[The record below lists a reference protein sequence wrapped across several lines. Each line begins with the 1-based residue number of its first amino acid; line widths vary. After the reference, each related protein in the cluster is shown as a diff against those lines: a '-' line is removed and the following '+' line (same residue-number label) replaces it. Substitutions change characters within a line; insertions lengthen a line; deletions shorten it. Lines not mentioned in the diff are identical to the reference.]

1 MTDPNFINN
10 IRQQFPILNQM
21 VYNKPLVYFDNAA
34 TNQKPLR
41 VIEALDNYY
50 KTINSNIHRGVHYL
64 SQQATAAFEESRKTI
79 QQFINARHAHEI
91 IFTRGTTES
100 INLVA
105 SSFGK
110 KFLKEGDTVLI
121 STMEH
126 HSNIVPWQMACEASG
141 AHLKVIP
148 IDESG
153 TIIFSEFEKLLD
165 SHCRIVAITHVSNTL
180 GSVNDIK
187 RIIDAAHQLNIPV
200 MIDGAQ
206 SISHINIDVQQ
217 LDCDLFCFSSHKMYG
232 PMGVGVLYG
241 KEKLL
246 NELPPY
252 QGGGEMIKT
261 VTFDK
266 TTYNELPFKFE
277 AGTPNVGDAI
287 ALMEAI
293 HFIKDIGYETI
304 AAHETDL
311 LEYATRELLNIAGL
325 RIIGTSAH
333 KASVISFQL
342 DNIHPYDVGIILDKL
357 GIAVRTGHHCT
368 QPLMDFYKIPGTV
381 RASFA
386 IYNTKQE
393 VDILVEA
400 LNKVKIMFG

>member
-1 MTDPNFINN
+1 MNDPDFIKN
-10 IRQQFPILNQM
+10 IREQFPILNQEI
-21 VYNKPLVYFDNAA
+21 YGRPLVYFDNAA

-41 VIEALDNYY
+41 VINALSEYY

-64 SQQATAAFEESRKTI
+64 SQQATNAFEESR
-79 QQFINARHAHEI
+79 QAVQSLINAKHQHEI
-91 IFTRGTTES
+91 VFTRGTTES

-110 KFLKEGDTVLI
+110 KFLKKDDTVVV

-126 HSNIVPWQMACEASG
+126 HSNIVPWQMACETYGSK
-141 AHLKVIP
+141 LKVIP

-165 SHCRIVAITHVSNTL
+165 EHCKIVAITHVSNTL
-180 GSVNDIK
+180 GTINDIEK
-187 RIIDAAHQLNIPV
+187 IIKTAHQKNIPV
-200 MIDGAQ
+200 LIDGAQ
-206 SISHINIDVQQ
+206 SVSHLKVDVQA

-261 VTFDK
+261 VSFEK
-266 TTYNELPFKFE
+266 TTYNELPYKFE
-277 AGTPNVGDAI
+277 AGTPNVGDVIAFKQAI
-287 ALMEAI
+287 D
-293 HFIKDIGYETI
+293 FILDIGYERI
-304 AAHETDL
+304 SDMESSL
-311 LEYATRELLNIAGL
+311 LDYATHELLKIEEL
-325 RIIGTSAH
+325 RIVGTAVN
-333 KASVISFQL
+333 KASVVSFL
-342 DNIHPYDVGIILDKL
+342 PGNIHPYDAGIILDKL
-357 GIAVRTGHHCT
+357 GIAVRTGNHCT

-386 IYNTKQE
+386 IYNTKE
-393 VDILVEA
+393 EIDILIEA
-400 LNKVKIMFG
+400 LKKVKIMFA

>member
-1 MTDPNFINN
+1 MPGFEFINSV
-10 IRQQFPILNQM
+10 REQFPILHQQI
-21 VYNKPLVYFDNAA
+21 YGKPLVYFDNAA

-64 SQQATAAFEESRKTI
+64 SQQATNAFEESRKTV
-79 QQFINARHAHEI
+79 QDFINAKHAHEV

-105 SSFGK
+105 SSFGN
-110 KFLKEGDTVLI
+110 KFLSAGDTVVI
-121 STMEH
+121 SAMEH
-126 HSNIVPWQMACEASG
+126 HSNIVPWQMTCEENGST
-141 AHLKVIP
+141 LKVIP

-165 SHCRIVAITHVSNTL
+165 EHCKIIAITHVSNTL
-180 GSVNDIK
+180 GTVNDIK
-187 RIIDAAHQLNIPV
+187 RIINAAHQKNIPV

-206 SISHINIDVQQ
+206 SISHIKIDVQE

-232 PMGVGVLYG
+232 PMGVGILYG

-252 QGGGEMIKT
+252 QGGGEMIKS
-261 VTFDK
+261 VSFEK

-277 AGTPNVGDAI
+277 AGTPNVGDVI
-287 ALMEAI
+287 AFKEAI
-293 HFIKDIGYETI
+293 LFIQGIGYETI
-304 AAHETDL
+304 AEHENL
-311 LEYATRELLNIAGL
+311 LLNYATKELLKIDGI
-325 RIIGTSAH
+325 RIIGTAAE
-333 KASVISFQL
+333 KTSVVSFL
-342 DNIHPYDVGIILDKL
+342 LGNIHPYDAGIILDKL

-368 QPLMDFYKIPGTV
+368 QPLMDFYRIPGTV

-386 IYNTKQE
+386 IYNTTE
-393 VDILVEA
+393 EIDLMIEA
-400 LNKVKIMFG
+400 LKRVKIMFE

>member
-1 MTDPNFINN
+1 MTDLDFIND
-10 IRQQFPILNQM
+10 IRSQFPILEQEI
-21 VYNKPLVYFDNAA
+21 YGKPLVYFDNAA

-41 VIEALDNYY
+41 VIDALDNYY

-64 SQQATAAFEESRKTI
+64 SQQATNAFEESRKTV
-79 QQFINARHAHEI
+79 QHFINAKHSHEI

-105 SSFGK
+105 AAFGK
-110 KFLKEGDTVLI
+110 KFLKTGDTVVI

-126 HSNIVPWQMACEASG
+126 HSNIVPWQMACETYG
-141 AHLKVIP
+141 AKLKVIP

-153 TIIFSEFEKLLD
+153 TIIFEEFEKLLD
-165 SHCRIVAITHVSNTL
+165 NSCKIVAITHVSNTL
-180 GSVNDIK
+180 GTVNDIEK
-187 RIIDAAHQLNIPV
+187 IISMAHNRNIPV

-206 SISHINIDVQQ
+206 SISHIKIDVQQ
-217 LDCDLFCFSSHKMYG
+217 LDCDLLCFSSHKMYG

-241 KEKLL
+241 KEALL

-261 VTFDK
+261 VTFEK

-277 AGTPNVGDAI
+277 AGTPNVGDVI
-287 ALMEAI
+287 ALKEAI
-293 HFIKDIGYETI
+293 DFILSIGYDKI
-304 AAHETDL
+304 AAHEDHL
-311 LEYATRELLNIAGL
+311 LNYATTQLQKIDKL
-325 RIIGTSAH
+325 RIIGTSPH
-333 KASVISFQL
+333 KTSVVSFLL

-386 IYNTKQE
+386 IYNTTQE
-393 VDILVEA
+393 IDRLVEA
-400 LNKVKIMFG
+400 LKRVKIMFE